1 MSKSEDYDSD
11 APEEFTAEQGIELD
25 AEIRKIQKENKSRIA
40 REGKALRRKWA
51 ERKTPRP
58 SKKGD
63 EGVQDTVE
71 TEDGDEE
78 DGSLTAKGMLPSDI
92 VQQLAARE
100 KYCSLLS
107 LFPSICLGTG
117 FQLLTRGCQP
127 CLCRKVFFTESDDE
141 DGNAKLPPRKKKAR
155 GSGPQTVILNE
166 ISPPPCLQNS
176 LEFLKKNK
184 MRLSRSS
191 AVLNNSS
198 QALRFIS
205 TSGLLS
211 KK

>member
-100 KYCSLLS
+100 K
-107 LFPSICLGTG
+107 
-117 FQLLTRGCQP
+117 
-127 CLCRKVFFTESDDE
+127 KVFFTESDDE

>member
-1 MSKSEDYDSD
+1 MSNREDSDSESD

-25 AEIRKIQKENKSRIA
+25 AEIRKIQKDNKSRVA

-58 SKKGD
+58 SKKG
-63 EGVQDTVE
+63 EQGVQDAVE
-71 TEDGDEE
+71 TKEDEE
-78 DGSLTAKGMLPSDI
+78 SVAAKGMLPSNI

-100 KYCSLLS
+100 K
-107 LFPSICLGTG
+107 
-117 FQLLTRGCQP
+117 
-127 CLCRKVFFTESDDE
+127 KVFTTESDDE
-141 DGNAKLPPRKKKAR
+141 TPGANAKLPPRKKKAR
-155 GSGPQTVILNE
+155 GSGPQTVILTE

-191 AVLNNSS
+191 AVLNNSN

-205 TSGLLS
+205 SSGLLS